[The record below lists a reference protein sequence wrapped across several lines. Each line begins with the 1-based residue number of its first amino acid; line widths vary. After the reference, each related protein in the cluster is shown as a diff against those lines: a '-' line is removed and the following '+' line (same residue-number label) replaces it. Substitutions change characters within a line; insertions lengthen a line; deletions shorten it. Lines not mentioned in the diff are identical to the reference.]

1 MNKIIQVAGLLV
13 AMALSASAAF
23 YDFNKGDGEWG
34 DTNLWTIGTGGATP
48 LPASPDTARIDAGYS
63 CTVTSGITG
72 TAARVVIGGFSYA
85 GTLIVN
91 AGGALSLGAG
101 DNTVATS
108 RKTGVLDVSGEFIGT
123 GYLTLGGSSSSTGTV
138 EFKPGAEVSLGFI
151 RVGNGSADG
160 SYSVTQTGG
169 SVQLSGDLVIADV
182 NDSISTGTYAISAG
196 TLRAKR
202 LNTGGN
208 GTSTAKFSVQGSD
221 AEISFF
227 DQSWIGGQTALEFV
241 LDAAG
246 VSALMMTNG
255 GYTVSSLG
263 SLTVDGSA
271 FYGSTGDG
279 ILLIGTT
286 NTPATF
292 NAANV
297 TLSAGYGLDYR
308 EDGLYLTGG
317 TNELTE
323 INPAVLFIDSGS
335 ESVTVSA
342 TGLTAAATYSLDSS
356 ADLTSTNWTSAA
368 LVTGVS
374 ETNWV
379 FSATNPAMFYRM
391 ESQ

>member
-1 MNKIIQVAGLLV
+1 MKKTIQMAGLIV
-13 AMALSASAAF
+13 TMAFSASAAF
-23 YDFNKGDGEWG
+23 YDFNVGDGDWS
-34 DTNLWTIGTGGATP
+34 NSSLWTAGGATP
-48 LPASPDTARIDAGYS
+48 LPDSADTARIDAGYT
-63 CTVTSGITG
+63 CTVTSGTTG
-72 TAARVVIGGFSYA
+72 TAARVAVGGFSYA

-91 AGGALSLGAG
+91 PGGALSLGGG

-108 RKTGVLDVSGEFIGT
+108 RKDGTLDVSGAFSGT
-123 GYLTLGGSSSSTGTV
+123 GYLTLGGTSVSTGAV
-138 EFKPGAEVSLGFI
+138 QFKSGAEVSLGYI
-151 RVGNGSADG
+151 RIGNGTAAG
-160 SYSVTQTGG
+160 SYSVTQSGG
-169 SVQLSGDLVIADV
+169 SVQLSGDLFIADV
-182 NDSISTGTYAISAG
+182 DNSASTGSYAISAG
-196 TLRAKR
+196 TLQAKR

-208 GTSTAKFSVQGSD
+208 ATSFPKFSVIGSD

-227 DQSWIGGQTALEFV
+227 NQSWLGGQTELEFI

-255 GYTVSSLG
+255 GYLAASTV

-271 FYGSTGDG
+271 YYGSTGDG

-286 NTPATF
+286 NTPTEF
-292 NAANV
+292 NTNNV
-297 TLSAGYGLDYR
+297 TLSAGYDLEYR

-335 ESVTVSA
+335 ESVTVSV
-342 TGLTAAATYSLDSS
+342 TGLTAAATYSLDS
-356 ADLTSTNWTSAA
+356 AATLDSTNWTSSA

-379 FSATNPAMFYRM
+379 FSATSPAAFYRM
-391 ESQ
+391 ESR